1 MTDLRRGVERVA
13 HSIHRRGLTHGRT
26 GNLAVREGDRIL
38 VTPTGV
44 SLADVSSAE
53 LSVLDNGGRH
63 LEGPP
68 PTKEAFLHVAVLRAR
83 PSARAVV
90 HTHSVHAAAL
100 SCLADLDPDDALP
113 PLTAYY
119 GMRVAPLQ
127 VLPYFAPGDKAAT
140 SAVQRAAARSHS
152 LLLRNHGPVIAG
164 VDLDSALDAL
174 EELEHTAQIFFLT
187 SGMRTAPLTTQHLAA
202 LQSQPPQEPKA

>member
-1 MTDLRRGVERVA
+1 MTELRNSVERVA
-13 HSIHRRGLTHGRT
+13 RSIHRRGLTHGRT
-26 GNLAVREGDRIL
+26 GNLAVREGARIL

-44 SLADVSSAE
+44 SLADVSAND
-53 LSVLDNGGRH
+53 LSVLDADGRH
-63 LEGPP
+63 LGGPQ
-68 PTKEAFLHVAVLRAR
+68 PTKEAFLHLAVFRAR
-83 PSARAVV
+83 PAAHAIV

-100 SCLADLDPDDALP
+100 ACLADLDQDEPLP

-140 SAVQRAAARSHS
+140 SAVEQAAMLSHA
-152 LLLRNHGPVIAG
+152 LLLRNHGPVMAG
-164 VDLDSALDAL
+164 IDLDSALDAL

-187 SGMRTAPLTTQHLAA
+187 SGMRTAPLTAQNLAA
-202 LQSQPPQEPKA
+202 LQSQTPQESRT

>member
-1 MTDLRRGVERVA
+1 MTDIRKTVERVA

-26 GNLAVREGDRIL
+26 GNLAVRDGDRVL

-44 SLADVSSAE
+44 SLADVSSTA
-53 LSVLDNGGRH
+53 LSVLDDEGRH

-83 PSARAVV
+83 PSAHAVV

-100 SCLADLDPDDALP
+100 SCLAGLDEDEPLP

-127 VLPYFAPGDKAAT
+127 LLPYFPPGDKAAT
-140 SAVQRAAARSHS
+140 HAVQEAATRARA
-152 LLLRNHGPVIAG
+152 LLLRNHGPVVAG
-164 VDLDSALDAL
+164 VDLESALDAL

-187 SGMRTAPLTTQHLAA
+187 SGMRTAPLTPQQLAA
-202 LQSQPPQEPKA
+202 LQPQTPQEPRA

>member
-1 MTDLRRGVERVA
+1 MTDLRNTVERVA

-26 GNLAVREGDRIL
+26 GNLAVRDGDRIL

-44 SLADVSSAE
+44 SLADVSGAE
-53 LSVLDNGGRH
+53 LSVLDADGRH
-63 LEGPP
+63 LEGPA

-83 PSARAVV
+83 PTAHAIV

-100 SCLADLDPDDALP
+100 SCLADLDQDEPLP

-140 SAVQRAAARSHS
+140 EAVLQAATRSHA

-187 SGMRTAPLTTQHLAA
+187 AGMRTAPLTAQNLAA
-202 LQSQPPQEPKA
+202 LQPPTSQENRA

>member
-1 MTDLRRGVERVA
+1 MTEMRSAVERVA

-44 SLADVSSAE
+44 SLADVSSAD
-53 LSVLDNGGRH
+53 LSVLDAEGRH

-83 PSARAVV
+83 PSAHAVV

-100 SCLADLDPDDALP
+100 SCLADLDQVEPLP

-119 GMRVAPLQ
+119 GMRVAPLE
-127 VLPYFAPGDKAAT
+127 VVPYFAPGDQAAT
-140 SAVQRAAARSHS
+140 GAVQRAATRSHA

-164 VDLDSALDAL
+164 VDLDAALDAV
-174 EELEHTAQIFFLT
+174 EELEHTAHIFFLT

-202 LQSQPPQEPKA
+202 LQPQPRQEPTS

>member
-1 MTDLRRGVERVA
+1 MTDLRKTVERVA

-26 GNLAVREGDRIL
+26 DNLAVREGDRIL

-44 SLADVSSAE
+44 SLADVSSTD
-53 LSVLDNGGRH
+53 LSVLDGEGRH

-83 PSARAVV
+83 PSAHAIV

-100 SCLADLDPDDALP
+100 SCLADLDHDDALP

-140 SAVQRAAARSHS
+140 RAVQRAATRSHA

-202 LQSQPPQEPKA
+202 LQPQPPQEPKA

>member
-1 MTDLRRGVERVA
+1 MTELRKTLERVA

-26 GNLAVREGDRIL
+26 GNLAVREGDHIL

-44 SLADVSSAE
+44 SLADVSAAE
-53 LSVLDNGGRH
+53 LSVLDADGRH
-63 LEGPP
+63 LDGPP
-68 PTKEAFLHVAVLRAR
+68 PTKEAFLHVAVLQSR
-83 PSARAVV
+83 PTAQAIV

-100 SCLADLDPDDALP
+100 SCLADLDQAQPLP

-119 GMRVAPLQ
+119 GMRVAPLE

-140 SAVQRAAARSHS
+140 EAVQQAATRSHA

-164 VDLDSALDAL
+164 SDLESALDAL

-187 SGMRTAPLTTQHLAA
+187 QGMRTAPLTEHQLAA
-202 LQSQPPQEPKA
+202 LQPQTPQEPRP

>member
-1 MTDLRRGVERVA
+1 MTDLRETVERVA

-26 GNLAVREGDRIL
+26 GNLAVREGDHIL

-44 SLADVSSAE
+44 SLADVSGAD
-53 LSVLDNGGRH
+53 LSVLDAEGRH
-63 LEGPP
+63 LDGPP

-83 PSARAVV
+83 PSAHAIV

-100 SCLADLDPDDALP
+100 SCLSDLDQEDALP

-119 GMRVAPLQ
+119 GMRVAPLL

-140 SAVQRAAARSHS
+140 YAVQHAATRSHA

-187 SGMRTAPLTTQHLAA
+187 SGMRTVPLTTHHLAA
-202 LQSQPPQEPKA
+202 LQPQTPQEPSA

>member
-1 MTDLRRGVERVA
+1 MTDPRRDLERVA

-26 GNLAVREGDRIL
+26 GNLAVRDGDRIL

-44 SLADVSSAE
+44 SLADVSSTD
-53 LSVLDNGGRH
+53 LSVLDGEGRH
-63 LEGPP
+63 LDGPG
-68 PTKEAFLHVAVLRAR
+68 PTKEAFLHVAVFRAR
-83 PSARAVV
+83 PSARAIV

-100 SCLADLDPDDALP
+100 SCLAGLDQDEPLP

-127 VLPYFAPGDKAAT
+127 VVPYFAPGDAAAT
-140 SAVQRAAARSHS
+140 RAVEHAATRSHA

-164 VDLDSALDAL
+164 ADLDSALDAL

-187 SGMRTAPLTTQHLAA
+187 SGMRTAPLTAPQLAA
-202 LQSQPPQEPKA
+202 LQPQPPQEPTP

>member
-1 MTDLRRGVERVA
+1 MTDLRSAVERVA

-26 GNLAVREGDRIL
+26 GNLAVRDGDRIL

-44 SLADVSSAE
+44 SLADISGDA
-53 LSVLDNGGRH
+53 LSVLDTAGRH
-63 LEGPP
+63 VDGPA
-68 PTKEAFLHVAVLRAR
+68 PTKEAFLHVAVLQAR
-83 PSARAVV
+83 PTAQAIV

-100 SCLADLDPDDALP
+100 SCLADLDADEPLP

-140 SAVQRAAARSHS
+140 DAVRQAATRSHA

-164 VDLDSALDAL
+164 ADLDSALDAL

-187 SGMRTAPLTTQHLAA
+187 SGMRTAPLTSQDLAA
-202 LQSQPPQEPKA
+202 LQPQTPRETSA